1 MALSARKVENRLLAH
16 HLFPRI
22 AKRGDEFP
30 PCFVSTSF
38 TSNIAS
44 KLLALSADRPD
55 GYGVITLRST
65 RYDLAPRNM
74 EVLHPRAFAKLVRQ
88 LRVTWDDW
96 KHIETNLSSALRLAE
111 HADGR
116 IFSMVEQGS
125 AEDLVVP
132 GSRFRARADVTNFY
146 GSIYTHAIPWAVHG
160 VETAKARQEDGADWA
175 NRLDIEL
182 RQARR
187 KETTGI
193 SIGPGTSAIVGEIML
208 GSVDERLRHRGHDF
222 RRFIDDY
229 FFVGSSR
236 DEAEAFVRDLRDA
249 LAVLKLTVHPGKT
262 KITELPIPVRPRW
275 MRELRIALRE
285 GNTAGKLLDLID
297 QAIES
302 QEGADEDGALR
313 FALVTIENAL
323 ALDSVEDAVRI
334 EVADRL
340 LTIGFLRP
348 IAMGT
353 VCRILMQVGSGA
365 VSERAKALNQ
375 ILREHISNR
384 RTDAATWII
393 YLLLVNQVEVDG
405 VSVEEIVRSGDC
417 LPIALLTCATK
428 YLPTVKGF
436 VTSFE
441 KRQPP
446 AYMRDEYW
454 LVYYQLAL
462 ANLKSKNVP
471 ADYYAEF
478 QPLLDASVSF
488 IDLGAENPYRP
499 ILKAPGRA
507 PISGIGGAGGRNP
520 YAD

>member
-1 MALSARKVENRLLAH
+1 MALSAQKVENRLLAH

-30 PCFVSTSF
+30 PCFVSASF
-38 TSNIAS
+38 TSGIAS
-44 KLLALSADRPD
+44 KLLALSVERPD
-55 GYGVITLRST
+55 GYGVIALRST
-65 RYDLAPRNM
+65 RYDLAPRSL
-74 EVLHPRAFAKLVRQ
+74 EVLHPRTFAKLVRQ
-88 LRVTWDDW
+88 LRVTWDEW
-96 KHIETNLSSALRLAE
+96 KHIEQNPSSALRVAE

-116 IFSMVEQGS
+116 IFAMIQQAS

-132 GSRFRARADVTNFY
+132 GSRFCAKVDITNFY
-146 GSIYTHAIPWAVHG
+146 GSIYTHAIPWSVHG
-160 VETAKARQEDGADWA
+160 VEAAKAKQQDGTDWA
-175 NRLDIEL
+175 NLLDIEL
-182 RQARR
+182 RRARR

-208 GSVDERLRHRGHDF
+208 STVDAQLRKLNHRF
-222 RRFIDDY
+222 LRFIDDY

-236 DEAEAFVRDLRDA
+236 DEAEDFVRHLRDA
-249 LAVLKLTVHPGKT
+249 LAVLKLAVHPGKT
-262 KITELPIPVRPRW
+262 KITELPAPVRPRW
-275 MRELRIALRE
+275 MRELRVTLRG
-285 GNTAGKLLDLID
+285 GNTVGKLLDLID

-313 FALVTIENAL
+313 FALVTVENAL
-323 ALDSVEDAVRI
+323 EPDSVDDAVRI
-334 EVADRL
+334 EVGDRL

-353 VCRILMQVGSGA
+353 ACRILMRVGSSNVA
-365 VSERAKALNQ
+365 ERAGALNH
-375 ILREHISNR
+375 ILQEHVGNR

-393 YLLLVNQVEVDG
+393 YLLLKNG
-405 VSVEEIVRSGDC
+405 VSLADESVKEVVRSGDC
-417 LPIALLTCATK
+417 LPIALLTCTTAHLQAA
-428 YLPTVKGF
+428 YEF
-436 VTSFE
+436 VVSFE

-462 ANLKSKNVP
+462 ASLKSEDVP

-478 QPLLDASVSF
+478 QPLLDANISF
-488 IDLGAENPYRP
+488 IDLEAENPYQTALMAPDRGP
-499 ILKAPGRA
+499 IP
-507 PISGIGGAGGRNP
+507 SVGGGGGRNP